1 MYSNATIIGN
11 VGKDPEM
18 RYTPN
23 GKEVVNLSVAV
34 NKKRGEVES
43 TDWWKVTCWGKLAE
57 VVNQHVHKG
66 ERVLVQGD
74 PGLDT
79 WKGDDGVERSTL
91 TLNAQ
96 TVRFLSVKGGSEQEE
111 IPF

>member
-1 MYSNATIIGN
+1 
-11 VGKDPEM
+11 M

-34 NKKRGEVES
+34 NKVRGDDKS

-57 VVNQHVHKG
+57 VVSQHVHKG
-66 ERVLVQGD
+66 ERVLVQGE
-74 PGLDT
+74 PGMDT

-111 IPF
+111 VPF

>member
-57 VVNQHVHKG
+57 VVSQYVHKG
-66 ERVLVQGD
+66 ERVLVQGE

-79 WKGDDGVERSTL
+79 WKGDDGKEFYTL

-96 TVRFLSVKGGSEQEE
+96 TVRFLSVKGEAQEE
-111 IPF
+111 VPF

>member
-11 VGKDPEM
+11 VGKDPVL

-23 GKEVVNLSVAV
+23 GKEVCDISVAV
-34 NKKRGEVES
+34 NKVRGDDKS

-57 VVNQHVHKG
+57 VVSQHVHKG
-66 ERVLVQGD
+66 ERVLVQGE
-74 PGLDT
+74 PGLET

-96 TVRFLSVKGGSEQEE
+96 TVRFLSVKGEAQEE
-111 IPF
+111 VPF